1 LRLPAPAGCHSVL
14 ELMLEF
20 GGTSTD
26 ALPAAPG
33 TASVMPVRRRRC
45 RTRTEGTVEIV
56 PIEKNADLHRE
67 ADALQATQWCD
78 MLDREIDAVSAAIE
92 DVEKRAL
99 AEHRAGA
106 VDRARKFDTE
116 SA

>member
-1 LRLPAPAGCHSVL
+1 
-14 ELMLEF
+14 M
-20 GGTSTD
+20 
-26 ALPAAPG
+26 
-33 TASVMPVRRRRC
+33 
-45 RTRTEGTVEIV
+45 

-116 SA
+116 SARLRASLRELHRMRRNLKDRFA